1 MTVLING
8 DIIINEN
15 AMENENIQ
23 NNENLEL
30 IIQEIENNDYDY
42 YTIQLMNDF
51 VNFYN
56 YDKIMN
62 QMYDIIIFLVKHPY
76 LLYFYVLMGDLLNNT
91 LDNILL
97 FKLFIEKNINEL
109 LKFYIVNNQIE
120 NIYLISDTKFL
131 LINNI
136 NKLNKEIFEEIFRQN
151 NCELND
157 DSSILIKYKYENKNY
172 RLYINYKDIQN
183 NSYEFPLNIEQ
194 IQENL
199 EKKYNRN
206 TILFF
211 KNECNEIKEA
221 RINDIDIK
229 EIIEECNGPFYDFGL
244 IHNHKVYI
252 KHLVKEL
259 GIRLD
264 EFRELEIKYTNFY
277 MDEIDM
283 VLIDHI
289 IHITN
294 INDYI
299 QSEIIN
305 NKLN

>member
-8 DIIINEN
+8 ELNINEN
-15 AMENENIQ
+15 AMENENIEVI
-23 NNENLEL
+23 N
-30 IIQEIENNDYDY
+30 EIENNEYDY
-42 YTIQLMNDF
+42 YTIQIMNDF
-51 VNFYN
+51 INYYN
-56 YDKIMN
+56 YHKIMN
-62 QMYDIIIFLVKHPY
+62 EIYNTIIFLVKHPY
-76 LLYFYVLMGDLLNNT
+76 LLYIYVLMSDLFNNCI
-91 LDNILL
+91 DNIIL

-157 DSSILIKYKYENKNY
+157 DSSILIKYKYEGKKY
-172 RLYINYKDIQN
+172 RLYINYRNIEENIYD
-183 NSYEFPLNIEQ
+183 FPLNIEQ
-194 IQENL
+194 IQENI
-199 EKKYNRN
+199 EKKYNRS

-264 EFRELEIKYTNFY
+264 EFRELEIKYTNYY

-283 VLIDHI
+283 VLIEHVI
-289 IHITN
+289 N
-294 INDYI
+294 IKDKDDYI
-299 QSEIIN
+299 QSGIIN
-305 NKLN
+305 KKLI